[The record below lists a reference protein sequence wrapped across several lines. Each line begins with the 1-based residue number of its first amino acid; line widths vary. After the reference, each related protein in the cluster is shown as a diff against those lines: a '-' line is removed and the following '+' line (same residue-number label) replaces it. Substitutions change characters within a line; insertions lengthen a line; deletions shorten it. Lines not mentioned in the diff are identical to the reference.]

1 MIPSATSIENLIILL
16 IGASMLSVSVSMRL
30 ETYVKAL
37 RFQGFLL
44 FALVAARIGN
54 MDWAA
59 FALLVVETLVLKAI
73 VIPRVLAKV
82 MKRHGFRREVEPSIP
97 NYYSVVISALIL
109 ITGLYIAY
117 RSSPYLDAAKPLLFG
132 ISFSIM
138 INGLFLT
145 VTRRKIITQ
154 VMGYMLLENG
164 IFLFSLSVA
173 REMPLVVSMGVLLDI
188 FVGVFLLGFFVNKIS
203 LAFDE
208 AESDALTG
216 LKD

>member
-1 MIPSATSIENLIILL
+1 MIPSVTSVENLIIIL

-37 RFQGFLL
+37 RFQGILL
-44 FALVAARIGN
+44 FVLVVARFGRIDLGT
-54 MDWAA
+54 MG
-59 FALLVVETLVLKAI
+59 LLVVETLVLKAI
-73 VIPRVLAKV
+73 FIPRVLLRV
-82 MKRHGFRREVEPSIP
+82 MRQHGVRREIEPSIS
-97 NYYSVVISALIL
+97 NYYSVLVSALIL
-109 ITGLYIAY
+109 IAGLYIAY
-117 RSSPYLDAAKPLLFG
+117 RSTPYLDAAKPLLFG

-138 INGLFLT
+138 INGLFLI
-145 VTRRKIITQ
+145 VSRRKIITQ

-173 REMPLVVSMGVLLDI
+173 REMPLVVSLGVLLDI
-188 FVGVFLLGFFVNKIS
+188 FVGVFLLGFFINKIS